1 MRRFSS
7 PIHAVL
13 LRLPIFLFQGV
24 VFSEGELFLDDCD
37 FTGSNSPIL
46 VFSAPNST
54 VVIRNAA
61 LGDNNCEPHWVERT
75 SSRWGRC
82 GMLLTFSRLCNVN
95 GAETGAWSLM
105 PLLRSMWLS

>member
-37 FTGSNSPIL
+37 FTGSNSSVL
-46 VFSAPNST
+46 VFSAPNSEA
-54 VVIRNAA
+54 VIRNAV
-61 LGDNNCEPHWVERT
+61 LGDKNCERQWIERT
-75 SSRWGRC
+75 CVCGGR
-82 GMLLTFSRLCNVN
+82 
-95 GAETGAWSLM
+95 
-105 PLLRSMWLS
+105 